1 MKKKILLTSI
11 AVIALCLCLIAGSTF
26 ALFTTS
32 TNVNIAVTAGNLDVE
47 AGILGKTLK
56 LRSLGDAV
64 DEFNRDV
71 FANGG
76 IAKLDGGKL
85 ILDRMT
91 PGDGLCFQVQVKNTG
106 DVNVKYKVNWSIP
119 TTAKDKDNKTVDVD
133 WSKVLKITV
142 TDANGNAFTN
152 TDANAYY
159 DVLGE
164 PGKVTVFNVIVEF
177 VNGTAKNDNDYQGT
191 SVDVTFTVETVQQNG
206 IDANGNKIETP

>member
-32 TNVNIAVTAGNLDVE
+32 TTVNIAVTAGNLDVA
-47 AGILGKTLK
+47 AGILENTLK
-56 LRSLGDAV
+56 LRSLGDAA
-64 DEFNRDV
+64 DKFDRDV

-76 IAKLDGGKL
+76 IAKLEGGKL

-91 PGDGLCFQVQVKNTG
+91 PGDGLCFQVRVENTG

-119 TTAKDKDNKTVDVD
+119 TSVQNAEGETVD

-142 TDANGNAFTN
+142 LDDEFKPFTN
-152 TDANAYY
+152 TDADAYY
-159 DVLGE
+159 DVLGK
-164 PGKVTVFNVIVEF
+164 PGDTTIFNVIVEF
-177 VNGTAKNDNDYQGT
+177 VNGTAQNDNKYQGT

>member
-32 TNVNIAVTAGNLDVE
+32 TKVNIAVTAGNLDVE
-47 AGILGKTLK
+47 AAILEDTLK

-64 DEFNRDV
+64 DKFDRDV

-76 IAKLDGGKL
+76 IAKLEGGKL

-106 DVNVKYKVNWSIP
+106 DVNVKYKVNWTIP
-119 TTAKDKDNKTVDVD
+119 TDVQNAAGVTVD

-142 TDANGNAFTN
+142 LDDEFKSFTN
-152 TDANAYY
+152 TDTDAYY

-177 VNGTAKNDNDYQGT
+177 VNGTAENDNDYQGT